1 MNTATG
7 KAVAETRHSVME
19 DYLRRFYEEWE
30 GDA

>member
-7 KAVAETRHSVME
+7 KAMAETRHQFME